1 MPVTKNQKKTNRHD
15 PLQKDRFVFFC
26 LSRGEEEE
34 RRERECLRERERDRQ
49 TEKARETE
57 RERDSETLERSR
69 VGREGE
75 R

>member
-1 MPVTKNQKKTNRHD
+1 MPVTKNQKTIRHD
-15 PLQKDRFVFFC
+15 PLQKDLFVFFC

-34 RRERECLRERERDRQ
+34 RRERVCKRERDR
-49 TEKARETE
+49 EREGDRERE